1 MTPFLWFVGKALDG
15 SCLREGATLPV
26 AEKITPFLRWAG
38 SKRRL
43 LPKLSSYWSCD
54 RRRYVEPFVG
64 SAALFFA
71 IRPRQALLSDIN
83 SDLIEAFALIRDDA
97 AAVYERLIGL
107 PLGPES
113 YYGLRA
119 ENPAILKPVDRAA
132 RFIFLNRFCFNG
144 LYRTNTHGAFNV
156 PYAHAKTGG
165 LPSWQQLQACSSL
178 LANAALC
185 HGDFEEI
192 LLTGVGSK
200 DFVYLDP
207 PYAVQNRRV
216 FRQYGPDTFGI
227 SDLKRLSG
235 VLDEIHARG
244 AHFVLSYAWCRE
256 ANQTFSKWPARR
268 VYTQRNI
275 AGFVRHRRRAAE
287 LIVSNVLPQ

>member
-1 MTPFLWFVGKALDG
+1 
-15 SCLREGATLPV
+15 LPV
-26 AEKITPFLRWAG
+26 TEKITPFLRWAG

-43 LPKLSSYWSCD
+43 LPKLSAYWSGD
-54 RRRYVEPFVG
+54 SERYVEPFVG

-71 IRPRQALLSDIN
+71 IQPPQAVLSDIN

-97 AAVYERLIGL
+97 AAVYERLIEL
-107 PLGPES
+107 PLGRKS
-113 YYGLRA
+113 YYALRA
-119 ENPAILKPVDRAA
+119 KNPVILSPLDRAA

-144 LYRTNTHGAFNV
+144 LYRTNSQGAFNV
-156 PYAHAKTGG
+156 PYARAKTGG
-165 LPSWQQLQACSSL
+165 LPSWQQLQACSAL
-178 LANAALC
+178 LANVALC

-192 LLTGVGSK
+192 LLTRVKPK

-216 FRQYGPDTFGI
+216 FRQYGPNTFGI
-227 SDLKRLSG
+227 TDLKRLSA
-235 VLDEIHARG
+235 VLDEIHSRG
-244 AHFVLSYAWCRE
+244 AYFVLSYAWCRE